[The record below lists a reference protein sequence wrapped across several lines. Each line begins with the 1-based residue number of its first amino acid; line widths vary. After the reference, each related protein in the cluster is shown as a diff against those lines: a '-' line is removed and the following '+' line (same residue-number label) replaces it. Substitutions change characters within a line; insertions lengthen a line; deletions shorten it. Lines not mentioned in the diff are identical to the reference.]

1 MSRELKPCPFC
12 GGTDIQYSIKTTGG
26 YKRQYHASMFC
37 NTCHC
42 YGARILY
49 QVPNKDY
56 SRYLVENDTELHE
69 KAIEAWNRRVEEG
82 ADNDNL

>member
-12 GGTDIQYSIKTTGG
+12 GGKDIRYSIKTTGG
-26 YKRQYHASMFC
+26 YIRKYHASMFC

-49 QVPNKDY
+49 QVPSDNKY
-56 SRYLVENDTELHE
+56 YPRYDVEDNTELQE
-69 KAIEAWNRRVEEG
+69 KAIEAWNRRVDKGEEK
-82 ADNDNL
+82 

>member
-26 YKRQYHASMFC
+26 YERKYHASMFC

-49 QVPNKDY
+49 KVPSDNKFY
-56 SRYLVENDTELHE
+56 PRHLVEDDTELQE
-69 KAIEAWNRRVEEG
+69 KAIEAWNRRVEKGE
-82 ADNDNL
+82 